1 MSSFRTTHPSPA
13 FLKMIEELSSADS
26 VATPSTAAAVKKRRV
41 SVRKTSVHG
50 GVEFTDGEEE
60 GSTSGKDEE
69 EEGGEG
75 LIQDKRK
82 SKQEA
87 RRLKKER
94 RKKEVRSF
102 KLRRSYIPI
111 FRT

>member
-1 MSSFRTTHPSPA
+1 MYSFCGEKQVSSFRTTHPSPA

-41 SVRKTSVHG
+41 SVRKVSVHG
-50 GVEFTDGEEE
+50 GVEFTDEE
-60 GSTSGKDEE
+60 GEGSASGEEE

-94 RKKEVRSF
+94 RKKEVSC
-102 KLRRSYIPI
+102 SS
-111 FRT
+111 